1 MEETSTLQIQSYLDE
16 INIVKALRGRQ
27 LIKTDEDIAID
38 MFEEELKRLA
48 GSKKKVNETKK
59 EQTKSKDK
67 GNINLW

>member
-1 MEETSTLQIQSYLDE
+1 MEETSTLQIQAYLDE

-38 MFEEELKRLA
+38 MFEEELKRLV
-48 GSKKKVNETKK
+48 GSRKRVNDTKK

-67 GNINLW
+67 GSINL